1 MAPPEIS
8 VIAEN
13 TKGVALEV
21 QIKSPN
27 GESLR
32 TPARERLESYG
43 SNRLPTLLQSRFQP
57 NSDIISSVKE
67 LAVLSPERRAE
78 RLRARNDRLRG
89 ISERMRAE
97 LDKVA
102 TAKRLDLDDQLKKA
116 DQKRQVTLAEKSAKA
131 AKHFEA
137 VLNKSTIVQL
147 KQADEA
153 AATKSRLE
161 EAQVQSNTIRGA
173 TLAER
178 SAKAS
183 QHNGTVAE
191 KALHHKEEAERRTA
205 ELRKKAPS
213 EKFASLIERLFDL
226 SVAVK
231 K

>member
-27 GESLR
+27 GESMR

-43 SNRLPTLLQSRFQP
+43 SNRLPTLLQSRFQTITDT
-57 NSDIISSVKE
+57 SLSSKE
-67 LAVLSPERRAE
+67 PPEHRAE
-78 RLRARNDRLRG
+78 RLRLRNERHRG

-97 LDKVA
+97 LDKAA
-102 TAKRLDLDDQLKKA
+102 TAKRLDLDDHLKKA
-116 DQKRQVTLAEKSAKA
+116 DQKRQDTLAEKSAKA
-131 AKHFEA
+131 ARHVEA
-137 VLNKSTIVQL
+137 VLSKSTAVHQ
-147 KQADEA
+147 KQATEA
-153 AATKSRLE
+153 VATKQRLE

-173 TLAER
+173 NLAER

-191 KALHHKEEAERRTA
+191 KAQQHKEETERRAA
-205 ELRKKAPS
+205 ELRNKAPS
-213 EKFASLIERLFDL
+213 EKFALLIERLFDL
-226 SVAVK
+226 SVVVK